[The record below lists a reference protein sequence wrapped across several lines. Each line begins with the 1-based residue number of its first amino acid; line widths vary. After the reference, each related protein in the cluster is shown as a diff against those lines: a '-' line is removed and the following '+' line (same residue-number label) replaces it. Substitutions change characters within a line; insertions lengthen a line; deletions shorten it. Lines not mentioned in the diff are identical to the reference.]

1 MVVGQ
6 FEKTLHEK
14 PRSCLVGVAWTFFTP
29 KRYQFG
35 NTLISPFI
43 ISSGSIKEKAP
54 QKLPLWTSCCLR
66 NNLRC
71 TSALFHNSEY
81 LEKLS
86 PQLFLWFTYDWNAV
100 PADLDFFHQVHFD
113 EVMHWNVCWIFCF
126 RYEWLPSFLCYY
138 ISKISM
144 LETVSLLYS
153 KHFLDRYVQWRKT
166 HTGYTAL
173 IQALN
178 KGQTN
183 NTGNSMPY
191 SYREVCG
198 FFNFPC

>member
-1 MVVGQ
+1 
-6 FEKTLHEK
+6 
-14 PRSCLVGVAWTFFTP
+14 
-29 KRYQFG
+29 
-35 NTLISPFI
+35 
-43 ISSGSIKEKAP
+43 
-54 QKLPLWTSCCLR
+54 
-66 NNLRC
+66 
-71 TSALFHNSEY
+71 
-81 LEKLS
+81 
-86 PQLFLWFTYDWNAV
+86 
-100 PADLDFFHQVHFD
+100 
-113 EVMHWNVCWIFCF
+113 
-126 RYEWLPSFLCYY
+126 
-138 ISKISM
+138 M